1 MNKRMITF
9 LMSGVVLST
18 SIIPVQLWAATSE
31 GYYAQ
36 ASKVE
41 VTEDVTEIDEMS
53 VSEDMVY
60 QEAQDVQAIETRTP
74 SYDEIFKVKNIKSY
88 SNNGG
93 KYGSSSLDKA
103 FDGNT
108 ATHWET
114 GKPNS
119 STHTNE
125 VIVTFDE
132 IETINRITYMVRQD
146 NGFKGFPNE
155 FSIYTSLEET
165 GDNFKI
171 VKTGKMNTT
180 KNKVEIQFN
189 PTQVKRLKFVFNK
202 ADQNWASAAELNF
215 YKEDV
220 LSKKINDIFTDGL
233 MMTLKPE
240 YNSLEAIARLEQ
252 EISNHPLKDELSKVL
267 ETAKQAINGEIVTEN
282 RLFIP
287 NQYGDTHAKARNQLL
302 MKRFGTD
309 LETTGLLAVP
319 GEEIRVY
326 VEAEDGVPLPVISF
340 TQHEGHYKHWKT
352 DYQLKK
358 GMNVFIVPEIFSDS
372 WAVKTIKGGPIYIQN
387 KFTPEQQG
395 KAPQVRIEGGQAFP
409 VFNSGDDQ
417 EGFLQELRDFKVK
430 RDANPNGLPNVF
442 EYNTE
447 RIMFTGSFDAA
458 YKVFVQEGQ
467 DVQESVNVWQNK
479 VQEAFDFAGIDS
491 SDSVHNGD
499 HVRTPI
505 RLMQPYGAAYAAS
518 SHIGVQRGI
527 QENFLRPSQMNSII
541 FGTMHEVGHQ
551 MDIPQRE
558 WQEVTNNM
566 WSNNAGIQT
575 GKGDRTN
582 YNELFPLMT
591 GENTKITNYD
601 NLSLSAR
608 LGLFWQLELEYPGYW
623 TALERLYREKN
634 PQTPNYQAKVD
645 TLATY
650 SSEVIGA
657 NLTEFYDRYAFPI
670 SESCRENLK
679 QFPDTGKKYWYM
691 WTNAYRYTGTGFD
704 DKVEIEISSITST
717 AQGNKLQMTIDK
729 ENSDGLMGYE
739 IYRDNTLLGFA
750 KESSFIDQTADPNT
764 NYTYEVVA
772 VDKKLNMTEKVSR
785 NVFAP
790 AVITQPQITLRVNS
804 EFNPLDFVNALT
816 YKGEDISKQVRV
828 ISNTVDMTQKGE
840 YEVVYEVVDNDAVM
854 TGKSKVSVVG
864 DYDYVSDINWES
876 AKVDWLTA
884 NKDKAPNGSTIQ
896 LINSGIDRSYEKG
909 LGVHAN
915 SEVIYNIEDMGYT
928 SFEAYIGIDQSLR
941 GNANASATFEVW
953 VDGKKSY
960 ESGVFKHNTP
970 QQFIEIP
977 LEGAKE
983 IKLITTDAK
992 NSNSADHT
1000 VWADAKLIMTNGQP
1014 KLEIPKSISTKV
1026 GEPIDYIGD
1035 YTAFD
1040 TEDGDLTNRVT
1051 VSGDVDFNRPGDYT
1065 ITYTV
1070 IDSDGNRVQKTRSV
1084 AVVALGDYS
1093 YLTDYDWQSAHTS
1106 HGTIRKDKSPSDN
1119 IIRLTGEK
1127 NEEIAYERGLGTHA
1141 IATVVYDLS
1150 DKDYKYFTAYVGVD
1164 RAMYGKIGSVGYEVW
1179 ADGEKVFDSGKMNSK
1194 DPQKYVEIDINGVK
1208 ELKLITNDGGNGIGS
1223 DHGVWADTK
1232 LHKVGNQEI
1241 DSEAKAELKVL
1252 LAEADQ
1258 IQYTNQE
1265 QTRWENFVR
1274 VRELAREVCNNLV
1287 ATDEEC
1293 NEIKGQLEQAIEEL
1307 KYIALDTSKLQAL
1320 VDQVGTLD
1328 ETIYTVESWEV
1339 LSEKLVRAEEV
1350 LINEHS
1356 EVTQEQINEIARE
1369 LQEAMDNLEEKVI
1382 ESEMKS
1388 ELRQLLA
1395 EADRIAYT
1403 NQEQTRWNNFVY
1415 IRNLAHSILN
1425 NPIATDRDYRDAM
1438 MHLSASMKE
1447 LGYKKADKSKLQALL
1462 NEVLALDEEVYTV
1475 ESWAVL
1481 MNQVTIGKNV
1491 VASVGTS
1498 NTQEHVDKIARELQ
1512 QAIEALEE
1520 KNNTPEVEIPQSP
1533 YYKQLENL
1541 ISEAATYNKEEYTY
1555 ETWRTLERAVQY
1567 GEAILAKETATEAE
1581 FEIAIDLLW
1590 ESINGLELLEV
1601 TSEVI
1606 E

>member
-180 KNKVEIQFN
+180 KNKVDIQFN
-189 PTQVKRLKFVFNK
+189 PIQVKRLKFVFNK

-220 LSKKINDIFTDGL
+220 LAKKINDIFTDGL

-252 EISNHPLKDELSKVL
+252 EVSNHPLKDELSKVL

-282 RLFIP
+282 RLFTP

-340 TQHEGHYKHWKT
+340 TQHEGHYNHWKT

-387 KFTPEQQG
+387 KFTQEQQG

-430 RDANPNGLPNVF
+430 RDANPNGLPSVF

-518 SHIGVQRGI
+518 SHIGVQRGV

-591 GENTKITNYD
+591 GENTKVTNYD

-657 NLTEFYDRYAFPI
+657 DLTEFYDRYAFPI

-704 DKVEIEISSITST
+704 DQVEIKISNIVTT
-717 AQGNKLQMTIDK
+717 AQGNKIQMEIDEVNK
-729 ENSDGLMGYE
+729 DDLMGYE
-739 IYRDNTLLGFA
+739 IYRDNELLEFA
-750 KESSFIDQTADPNT
+750 KESSFIDKTAEPNT

-772 VDKKLNMTEKVSR
+772 VDKKLNMTERASRKVFTPSL
-785 NVFAP
+785 
-790 AVITQPQITLRVNS
+790 ITQPQITVKVNS
-804 EFNPLDFVNALT
+804 NFNPLDFANALN
-816 YKGEDISKQVRV
+816 YRGEDISKQVRV
-828 ISNTVDMTQKGE
+828 IRNNVDMTQKGD
-840 YEVVYEVVDNDAVM
+840 YEVVYEVIDNDGVM
-854 TGKSKVSVVG
+854 TNSSKVSVVG

-876 AKVDWLTA
+876 AKVGWRTA
-884 NKDKAPNGSTIQ
+884 NKDQSPNGTTIQ
-896 LINSGIDRSYEKG
+896 LLNKGIDRAYEKG

-915 SEVIYNIEDMGYT
+915 SEVIYNIEGMDYA
-928 SFEAYIGIDQSLR
+928 SFEAYIGIDQSMR
-941 GNANASATFEVW
+941 GSKSSATFEVW
-953 VDGKKSY
+953 LDDEKAY
-960 ESGVFKHNTP
+960 ESGIFKHDT
-970 QQFIEIP
+970 QQEFIQIP
-977 LEGAKE
+977 VEGVKQ

-992 NSNSADHT
+992 NNNEADHT
-1000 VWADAKLIMTNGQP
+1000 VWADAKFI
-1014 KLEIPKSISTKV
+1014 KL
-1026 GEPIDYIGD
+1026 
-1035 YTAFD
+1035 
-1040 TEDGDLTNRVT
+1040 
-1051 VSGDVDFNRPGDYT
+1051 
-1065 ITYTV
+1065 
-1070 IDSDGNRVQKTRSV
+1070 
-1084 AVVALGDYS
+1084 
-1093 YLTDYDWQSAHTS
+1093 
-1106 HGTIRKDKSPSDN
+1106 DK
-1119 IIRLTGEK
+1119 
-1127 NEEIAYERGLGTHA
+1127 
-1141 IATVVYDLS
+1141 
-1150 DKDYKYFTAYVGVD
+1150 
-1164 RAMYGKIGSVGYEVW
+1164 
-1179 ADGEKVFDSGKMNSK
+1179 
-1194 DPQKYVEIDINGVK
+1194 
-1208 ELKLITNDGGNGIGS
+1208 
-1223 DHGVWADTK
+1223 
-1232 LHKVGNQEI
+1232 QEI
-1241 DSEAKAELKVL
+1241 DKS
-1252 LAEADQ
+1252 
-1258 IQYTNQE
+1258 
-1265 QTRWENFVR
+1265 
-1274 VRELAREVCNNLV
+1274 
-1287 ATDEEC
+1287 
-1293 NEIKGQLEQAIEEL
+1293 G
-1307 KYIALDTSKLQAL
+1307 LQAL
-1320 VDQVGTLD
+1320 VDQIADLD
-1328 ETIYTVESWEV
+1328 ETIYTVESWAV
-1339 LSEKLVRAEEV
+1339 LSEKLTRAEEI
-1350 LINEHS
+1350 LISEHP
-1356 EVTQEQINEIARE
+1356 EVTQEQVNEIARE
-1369 LQEAMDNLEEKVI
+1369 LEEAIDNLEEKVI

-1425 NPIATDRDYRDAM
+1425 NPIATDRDYREAM
-1438 MHLSASMKE
+1438 MHLSASMKD
-1447 LGYKKADKSKLQALL
+1447 LGYKEVDKSKLQALL

-1491 VASVGTS
+1491 VASVGTT

-1512 QAIEALEE
+1512 QAIDALEE

-1541 ISEAATYNKEEYTY
+1541 ISKAATYNKEEYTY
-1555 ETWRTLERAVQY
+1555 ETWRNLERAVQY
-1567 GEAILAKETATEAE
+1567 GEATLAKETATEAE
-1581 FEIAIDLLW
+1581 FEIAIDLLE
-1590 ESINGLELLEV
+1590 ESITGLVEV
-1601 TSEVI
+1601 SEEDVS
-1606 E
+1606 ER